1 MERRKLAECDSI
13 VDNVEEDM
21 PLFVPFG
28 FEKKIPICMLMI
40 QCDCL
45 SLYRV
50 ALSQL
55 VFLQE

>member
-1 MERRKLAECDSI
+1 MERRKLVECVSI
-13 VDNVEEDM
+13 VDNAEEDM

-28 FEKKIPICMLMI
+28 FEEKIPICMLMI

-45 SLYRV
+45 SLYRE

-55 VFLQE
+55 LFPQE

>member
-1 MERRKLAECDSI
+1 MERRKLVECVSI

-28 FEKKIPICMLMI
+28 FEEKIPICMLMI
-40 QCDCL
+40 ECDRV